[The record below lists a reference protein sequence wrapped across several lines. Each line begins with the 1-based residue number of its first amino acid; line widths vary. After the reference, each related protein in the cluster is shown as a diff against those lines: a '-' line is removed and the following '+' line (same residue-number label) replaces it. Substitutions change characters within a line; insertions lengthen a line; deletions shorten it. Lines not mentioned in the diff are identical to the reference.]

1 MPIRPEL
8 KDLYPPNRDALS
20 KRMFERAGNRCEQF
34 GCETTGRIWRRTL
47 WLERKTPDEPKVNG

>member
-20 KRMFERAGNRCEQF
+20 KRINFERAGNRCEQF
-34 GCETTGRIWRRTL
+34 GCETTGRIWRRAAASC
-47 WLERKTPDEPKVNG
+47 